1 MVITY
6 KNCKFELPDLYKS
19 MPQEELYAALE
30 SLYQARSITEEE
42 KERRWLAKEESMR
55 NKEI

>member
-6 KNCKFELPDLYKS
+6 KNCKFELPDQCKS
-19 MPQEELYAALE
+19 MSQEELYAALE